1 MLNGQTA
8 VVTGGAQGIGK
19 AIAILLARSGATVI
33 IGDINAHEAESV
45 ADEIARSG
53 SQSMGIGLNVAD
65 LESVK
70 SAMTCIIDEWEKVDI
85 LVNNAGITKDS
96 LILRLPEDAWAQVLS
111 VNLTGA
117 FYCTKMVLPSMVK
130 NRNGRIVSIA
140 SIVGTMGNIGQAN
153 YAASKGGLIAF
164 TKVIAREY
172 ANRGITSNA
181 VAPGFIDTA
190 MTQAMPSEARDALID
205 QIPCK
210 RLGTPEDIAHAVR
223 FLVSH
228 EGSYITG
235 QVLHVNGGMLMA

>member
-33 IGDINAHEAESV
+33 IGDINAHEAKSV

>member
-33 IGDINAHEAESV
+33 IGDINAREAESA

-85 LVNNAGITKDS
+85 LVNNAGITRDS

-190 MTQAMPSEARDALID
+190 MTQAMPSETRDALID